1 MKKKKNE
8 YNAYW
13 RNWFRAS
20 DIPERFWD
28 KKLKRDI
35 LNLKFA
41 DQNIEFDDIYSV
53 ILNAWKNNK
62 NYGLFFIGNKGNGKT
77 LTAVTIM
84 KKLLFELEKE
94 DRQKIGFIDL
104 SNMLFEY
111 KQSWNGSFEQKAEIA
126 AKLQKVKKV
135 PVLVIDEFFRHYAD
149 WQHETIDLLLKYRDS
164 QSFITI
170 ITSNNSMSDIVQK
183 INSDEDEIISILGS
197 YDSVEFLG
205 KDRRIHSNSP
215 LKSKIEGKDV
225 SGKN

>member
-1 MKKKKNE
+1 MKKKTNQ

-20 DIPERFWD
+20 NIPQNFWE
-28 KKLKRDI
+28 KKLKKEI

-41 DQNIEFDDIYSV
+41 DSSIEFDDIYSV
-53 ILNAWKNNK
+53 ILNAWKNNE

-104 SNMLFEY
+104 SNMLLEY

-126 AKLQKVKKV
+126 TKLQKIKKI
-135 PVLVIDEFFRHYAD
+135 PILVIDEFFRHYAD

-215 LKSKIEGKDV
+215 LKNKIEGKDV
-225 SGKN
+225 SGKK

>member
-1 MKKKKNE
+1 LKKRKNE

-13 RNWFRAS
+13 RNWFRACN
-20 DIPERFWD
+20 IPHEFWK
-28 KKLKRDI
+28 KKLKREL

-41 DQNIEFDDIYSV
+41 DSEVKFEDIYSV
-53 ILNAWKNNK
+53 ILDAWKNDE
-62 NYGLFFIGNKGNGKT
+62 NYGIFFVGKKGNGKT

-94 DRQKIGFIDL
+94 DRKKIGFIDL
-104 SNMLFEY
+104 SNMLLEY

-126 AKLQKVKKV
+126 AKLQKIKKI
-135 PVLVIDEFFRHYAD
+135 PILVIDEFFRHYAD

-170 ITSNNSMSDIVQK
+170 ITSNNSMSEIIKK

-205 KDRRIHSNSP
+205 KDRRIHSNSR

>member
-1 MKKKKNE
+1 LKKKKNE